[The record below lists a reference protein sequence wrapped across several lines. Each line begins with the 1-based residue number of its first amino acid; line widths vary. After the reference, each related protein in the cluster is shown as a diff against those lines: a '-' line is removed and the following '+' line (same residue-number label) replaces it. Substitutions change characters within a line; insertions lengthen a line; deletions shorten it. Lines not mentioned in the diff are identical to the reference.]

1 MLRYQDSLSMKLCV
15 NSGSCRYFMNMGRQE
30 LVSARRVLFCC
41 MVWYFL
47 TSRQDHLHQST
58 ANISKQIQKK
68 FTGHFD
74 YWMSHF
80 LPTLSKGSL
89 RHSYNELV
97 MTLRQRNCGDRV
109 PDLQSKEMHIQ
120 YILEYQE

>member
-1 MLRYQDSLSMKLCV
+1 MLRYQDEIVCKFWLLQI
-15 NSGSCRYFMNMGRQE
+15 FMNMGLQE
-30 LVSARRVLFCC
+30 LVSARRVIFCC
-41 MVWYFL
+41 MVWYLL

-58 ANISKQIQKK
+58 ANISKHIQKE
-68 FTGHFD
+68 FTGYFD

-97 MTLRQRNCGDRV
+97 MTLRQRNCGETV
-109 PDLQSKEMHIQ
+109 PDLQWNEIHI
-120 YILEYQE
+120 YTGVSRIIF